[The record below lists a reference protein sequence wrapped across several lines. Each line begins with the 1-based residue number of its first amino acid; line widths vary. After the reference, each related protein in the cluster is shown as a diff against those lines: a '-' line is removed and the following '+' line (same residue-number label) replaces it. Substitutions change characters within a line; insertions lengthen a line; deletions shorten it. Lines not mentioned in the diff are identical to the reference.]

1 MIHPGSPLIVD
12 VLKRL
17 AVEKTV
23 RAQKRQRP
31 QLGGRCLED
40 IHREDFPVRPY
51 PDRASTRLA
60 ADA

>member
-23 RAQKRQRP
+23 RAQKQQRP
-31 QLGGRCLED
+31 QLGGRCLEN
-40 IHREDFPVRPY
+40 IHREEFPVQTY
-51 PDRASTRLA
+51 PGRASPGW
-60 ADA
+60 